1 MSDHTNMRSAIP
13 SIDVSRP
20 ELYRDDAWR
29 PLFARLRA
37 EDPVHYCE
45 DSRFGPYWSISR
57 YEDIYAIDADP
68 GRFSSSYQ
76 RGGVTLDD
84 NPNPTMITMDA
95 PEHTAKRKAVTPVV
109 APKNL
114 LRFEALIRDRVRSV
128 LDNLPLDEE
137 FNWVERVSIEL
148 TSMMLATLFGHDIED
163 RHRLVNWSDV
173 IAADL
178 DDPDTPIRTEE
189 QRMVVVGEFHAM
201 VNEAVA
207 RARLEEP
214 RFDVVSL
221 LAHSDV
227 FADASPL
234 EMTTTFSV
242 LLVGG
247 NDTTRNTM
255 SGSIWGFSQ
264 SPEQFRLLRERPNLV
279 GNAVAEM
286 IRFQT
291 PVITMRRTAT
301 EDIELHGR
309 KIREGEKVM
318 MWYISGNRD
327 ESVFEDPDRLRVD
340 RENARQHIAF
350 GMGPHRCLGS
360 RLAELQLRILWEEIV
375 ARDVAFDVLAPPT
388 YAYSAFVR
396 TITAMP
402 VRMRRN

>member
-1 MSDHTNMRSAIP
+1 MSSATNPRSAIP
-13 SIDVSRP
+13 SVDVSRP
-20 ELYRDDAWR
+20 ELFRDDAWR

-45 DSRFGPYWSISR
+45 DSRFGPYWSVTR
-57 YEDIYAIDADP
+57 YDDIYAIDADP
-68 GRFSSSYQ
+68 LRFSSSYT
-76 RGGVTLDD
+76 RGGVTIAD

-114 LRFEALIRDRVRSV
+114 LRFEGLIRDRVRSV
-128 LDNLPLDEE
+128 LDNLPVDEE

-163 RHRLVNWSDV
+163 RRRLVYWSDV

-178 DDPDTPIRTEE
+178 DDPDSPIRTEE
-189 QRMVVVGEFHAM
+189 QRMAVVGEFHAM
-201 VNEAVA
+201 VNEAVE
-207 RARLEEP
+207 RARHEEP

-227 FADASPL
+227 FANASPL

-255 SGSIWGFSQ
+255 SGGLWGLSQ
-264 SPEQFRLLRERPNLV
+264 NPGQVELLRQRPQLV
-279 GNAVAEM
+279 TNAIAEM

-291 PVITMRRTAT
+291 PVIAMRRTAT
-301 EDIELHGR
+301 QDIDLHGR
-309 KIREGEKVM
+309 HIREGEKVV

-327 ESVFEDPDRLRVD
+327 ESIFADSDRLCVD
-340 RENARQHIAF
+340 RENARQHVSF

-360 RLAELQLRILWEEIV
+360 RLAELQLRILWEEIL
-375 ARDVAFDVLAPPT
+375 ARNINFEVLAPPT

-396 TITAMP
+396 TITALP
-402 VRMRRN
+402 VRMSAG